1 MKGAAMWRNACA
13 IAAFVAC
20 LALTNDFVDAQ
31 GGKKQ
36 FGGKKAP
43 GAVPP
48 PDVKQ
53 DADGSTRP
61 GPTYMPLNVG
71 NRWEYSLTTNN
82 KTGTLV
88 TRVAPAETAT
98 GVGLA
103 VAGT

>member
-1 MKGAAMWRNACA
+1 MWRNACA
-13 IAAFVAC
+13 IAAFVAG

-31 GGKKQ
+31 GGNKQ

-43 GAVPP
+43 GFVPP
-48 PDVKQ
+48 EVKQ
-53 DADGSTRP
+53 DADGRTRP

-82 KTGTLV
+82 KSGSLV
-88 TRVAPAETAT
+88 SRVARVETAT

-103 VAGT
+103 VVETEVD